1 MPKSSDRRKP
11 TKRRRGGN
19 YIVFISHSSY
29 DRWIAQVMA
38 EKIEGAGA
46 DCWLDEK
53 DLEGGG
59 VIVED
64 IIRGID
70 ACNEAIVLISPQSVQ
85 SQWVAF
91 EIGGVRAQ
99 HKRVTPILNNVTPE
113 EMAPMRDI
121 KGVDLNR
128 FDQFLAQLKRR
139 VVNKRVKNP

>member
-11 TKRRRGGN
+11 TKRRRGRN

-29 DRWIAQVMA
+29 
-38 EKIEGAGA
+38 EKIEGVGT